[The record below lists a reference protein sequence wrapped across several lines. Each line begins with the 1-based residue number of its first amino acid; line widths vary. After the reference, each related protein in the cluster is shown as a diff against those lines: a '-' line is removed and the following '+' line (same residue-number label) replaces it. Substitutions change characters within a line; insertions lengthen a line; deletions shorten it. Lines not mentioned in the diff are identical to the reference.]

1 MYRQAEEFVL
11 YERCIVTLRF
21 FQTKYGHERVF
32 YVRFS
37 LFYFSMSWTIR
48 SDKRQLLK
56 KIIKNKNAKSKYVV
70 ALISS
75 IYEHNKFYD

>member
-37 LFYFSMSWTIR
+37 LLFYFSMSWTIR

-56 KIIKNKNAKSKYVV
+56 RNLKKIAKTKYVV
-70 ALISS
+70 A
-75 IYEHNKFYD
+75 